1 MARDAVAEIR
11 DRTDIVELVQGSG
24 TALKKTGRTFKGLCP
39 FHQEKTPS
47 FIVFPESQNFHCF
60 GCGKG
65 GDIFTY
71 FMLTENLEFREALRE
86 LGRRAGVELEPGSAP
101 NPTQDE
107 HRRRLIEVNGMAA
120 TFFSH
125 VLRQAKGGAAGREL
139 IEARGVS
146 PEMIERF
153 GLGFAPDGWEHLA
166 NFLSSRGVGADLAH
180 EAGLLQTREGGGHY
194 DRFRNRLMFPIRD
207 RDGNVVGFGGRA
219 LGDAMPKYLNSPQTP
234 VFDKSSLVYGLDVA
248 RDAIRRA
255 DEVVIVE
262 GYMDVIAAHQFGHEN
277 VVGAM
282 GTALTEAQIGSVKRA
297 SKRIVLALDAD
308 AAGQMATLRGLET
321 MRESLDQDVVP
332 VPDAFG
338 VVRFERK
345 LNAEIA
351 IVELPEG
358 KDPDE
363 LIRRSP
369 ERWPEIVRRA
379 RPFLDFTLDVL
390 TRDVARDD
398 ARAKAEVVKRVGP
411 LLQQVPDRIV
421 QGHYMNVLA
430 RRLDLDERLVVSE
443 IRRGRMRTAAHQPER
458 ASQSTQPK
466 SRSRSTEDHLLT
478 LLLRHRELTRGVAER
493 IPPDDL
499 LDARNRELL
508 RYLTDPNLLPLTA
521 EQVVAG
527 LDDELADHA
536 EALMLDVAGQPEQYP
551 GQVQREAAQTL
562 EKLGRERYAF
572 LSRQIQAGIEAAVRE
587 EDGET
592 MVALRDQLLALAER
606 HRELYPPVSPYF
618 RDSRSPVQH

>member
-11 DRTDIVELVQGSG
+11 DRTDIVELVRGYVPS
-24 TALKKTGRTFKGLCP
+24 LKKTGRTFKGLCP

-47 FIVFPESQNFHCF
+47 FIVFPDSQNFHCF

-65 GDIFTY
+65 GDIFTFY
-71 FMLTENLEFREALRE
+71 MLSEHVEFREGLRE
-86 LGRRAGVELEPGSAP
+86 LARRAGVELEPGAAP
-101 NPTQDE
+101 TPKQDE
-107 HRRRLIEVNGMAA
+107 HRRRLVEINQLAA
-120 TFFSH
+120 TFFGH
-125 VLRQAKGGAAGREL
+125 VLQRASAGADGRALVEQ
-139 IEARGVS
+139 RGVS
-146 PEMIERF
+146 PEMVERF
-153 GLGFAPDGWEHLA
+153 GLGFAPDGWEHLT
-166 NFLSSRGVGADLAH
+166 NFLSSRSVDGPTGV
-180 EAGLLQTREGGGHY
+180 EAGLLQERPNGGYY

-234 VFDKSSLVYGLDVA
+234 IFDKSSLVYGLDLA
-248 RDAIRRA
+248 RDAIRKH

-262 GYMDVIAAHQFGHEN
+262 GYMDAIAAHQFGHEN
-277 VVGAM
+277 VVAAM
-282 GTALTEAQIGSVKRA
+282 GTALTEGQVAQVKRG

-308 AAGQMATLRGLET
+308 TAGQMATLRGLET
-321 MRESLDQDVVP
+321 MRDALDQDMVP
-332 VPDAFG
+332 IPDALG

-363 LIRRSP
+363 LIRKAP

-390 TRDVARDD
+390 VRDVGRDD
-398 ARAKAEVVKRVGP
+398 ARGKAEVVTRVAP
-411 LLQQVPDRIV
+411 LLQQIPDRIV
-421 QGHYMNVLA
+421 QGHYMSQLA

-443 IRRGRMRTAAHQPER
+443 IRRARARTSARPSEAADHPKARRR
-458 ASQSTQPK
+458 A
-466 SRSRSTEDHLLT
+466 TEDHLLA
-478 LLLRHRELTRGVAER
+478 LLLQHHDLTRAIAVR

-508 RYLTDPNLLPLTA
+508 RILSDPAIAGLTA

-527 LDDELADHA
+527 LDDQLADHA
-536 EALMLDVAGQPEQYP
+536 EALLSAVEGQPEQFP
-551 GQVQREAAQTL
+551 GHVQRAVTQMLDT
-562 EKLGRERYAF
+562 LGRERFVF
-572 LSRQIQAGIEAAVRE
+572 LARQIQSNIEAAARE
-587 EDGET
+587 DDTEAVDS
-592 MVALRDQLLALAER
+592 LRGQLSALADR
-606 HRELYPPVSPYF
+606 HRQLYPPPSPYF
-618 RDSRSPVQH
+618 RDSRSPQGQHR